1 MNRKKELR
9 RTFTV
14 TIAFLMS
21 MVLLSSCAS
30 RGPQPPCPPDRI
42 NIQDCPPA
50 DAVDDSQTTD
60 IYQKRTWV
68 HHSKL
73 DFDPIAIGKEFD
85 VSIQQAYGKILG
97 PSPEDAIRSL
107 AAKIWMIDNA
117 EHTIDATYY
126 IFSRDIVGKAVLGA
140 LCNAVKRGVDVRLM
154 VDSLGSF
161 DRMHKDL
168 KALENCSADAGF
180 LKNHDGVTTKE
191 KARSQVIIINA
202 LSKVFVRFNRRSHD
216 KLLVTDGSY
225 PDKAMVMTGGRNI
238 SLDYYGL
245 KADGTRDPDAFK
257 DMEILLKPDQS
268 ASREKLHVGDIASG
282 YFTLLSLYRDNKK
295 LNPWFSYGR
304 QRDDAQ
310 QALEEL
316 KSFPEFHK
324 YYGEMDKY
332 MQKDFQ
338 PVQVR
343 LAHEL
348 GNFVSTDVV
357 EKRLENLSNNPNS
370 IMGIIDRV
378 FKASVYFKK
387 LKHFR
392 MVSPY
397 LFLPRYTKPNG
408 EVIYDGLEDIEKW
421 LAEDTDRKIEIITNS
436 VMTSDNFLAQ
446 AMIDMDLAPRLLLS
460 EEMVEKWRK
469 TKQQEELQSELV
481 NSKEW
486 QEFINNPRI
495 KIYQMGKLDSSL
507 LGGENEY
514 GKLHAKFF
522 FAENA
527 GFIGTSNFDYR
538 SRIYNN
544 EMGYFFISSELQ
556 KQLDEIFTSL
566 KEQSYLWG
574 TEEWLQMR
582 NGMMDVSGIKGR
594 SARKQRT
601 TYTRIMRTGIMWQL

>member
-14 TIAFLMS
+14 TIAFLIA

-30 RGPQPPCPPDRI
+30 KGPQPPCPPDRI
-42 NIQDCPPA
+42 NIQNCPPTE
-50 DAVDDSQTTD
+50 AVDDPQTNSL
-60 IYQKRTWV
+60 YQKRTWV

-73 DFDPIAIGKEFD
+73 DFDPITTGEKFE
-85 VSIQQAYGKILG
+85 IQIHPAFGKILG
-97 PSPEDAIRSL
+97 PSHEDAVQSL

-117 EHTIDATYY
+117 RHTIDATYY

-154 VDSLGSF
+154 VDSIGSF
-161 DRMHKDL
+161 DTMHTDL
-168 KALENCSADAGF
+168 KALVNCSADAGF
-180 LKNHDGVTTKE
+180 IKTPDGAITKE

-216 KLLVTDGSY
+216 KLLVIDGFY

-245 KADGTRDPDAFK
+245 KADGTKDPDAFK

-268 ASREKLHVGDIASG
+268 ASKEEFTVGRSASG
-282 YFTLLSLYRDNKK
+282 YFTLLSLYRDNKT

-310 QALEEL
+310 KALEEL
-316 KSFPEFHK
+316 KTFPEFHK
-324 YYGEMDKY
+324 YYARTDKY
-332 MQKDFQ
+332 MKEGFQ

-348 GNFVSTDVV
+348 GNFVSTNVV
-357 EKRLENLSNNPNS
+357 EERMENLNKNPNS
-370 IMGIIDRV
+370 IVGILDRV
-378 FKASVYFKK
+378 FKNSTS
-387 LKHFR
+387 LKHLR
-392 MVSPY
+392 IVSPY
-397 LFLPRYTKPNG
+397 LFLARYTKPNG
-408 EVIYDGLEDIEKW
+408 EVIYDEAEDIERW
-421 LAEDTDRKIEIITNS
+421 LAEDPERKVEIITNS
-436 VMTSDNFLAQ
+436 IMTSDNFLAQ
-446 AMIDMDLAPRLLLS
+446 AMIDMDMAPRLLLP
-460 EEMVEKWRK
+460 EELVEKWRK
-469 TKQQEELQSELV
+469 TDQQKELQSELV

-486 QEFINNPRI
+486 QELINNPRI
-495 KIYQMGKLDSSL
+495 KIYQVGKLDASI
-507 LGGENEY
+507 LGGEIEY

-522 FAENA
+522 FNNTG

-544 EMGYFFISSELQ
+544 EMGYFFNNSIEIQ
-556 KQLDEIFTSL
+556 EQLNEIFLSL

-582 NGMMDVSGIKGR
+582 NKMMDVSGIKGS
-594 SARKQRT
+594 SAREQRT
-601 TYTRIMRTGIMWQL
+601 TFTRIMQTGIMWQL